1 MEQAVPT
8 FVPEGCGT
16 TEGRMFPSRAA
27 FLASTRTILLI
38 KNEGPVRDILGR
50 HGSIMH
56 RERLQ
61 RCRGL
66 RLHSMPREVR
76 GFGGCSGE
84 HKRGAREDYQI
95 FPHGTLLSD
104 VQESNARSGITR
116 CDGDH
121 DGLAHGR
128 KIDARVMR
136 ITSRNARIW

>member
-1 MEQAVPT
+1 
-8 FVPEGCGT
+8 
-16 TEGRMFPSRAA
+16 
-27 FLASTRTILLI
+27 
-38 KNEGPVRDILGR
+38 
-50 HGSIMH
+50 MH
-56 RERLQ
+56 RERLE

-76 GFGGCSGE
+76 GFCSGE
-84 HKRGAREDYQI
+84 HKRGAREHNQI

-104 VQESNARSGITR
+104 DQGSNARSDITR